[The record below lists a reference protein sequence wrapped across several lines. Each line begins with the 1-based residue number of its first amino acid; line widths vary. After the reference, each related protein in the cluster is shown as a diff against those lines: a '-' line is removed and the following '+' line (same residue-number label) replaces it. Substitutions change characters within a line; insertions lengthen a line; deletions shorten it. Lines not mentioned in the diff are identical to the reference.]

1 MAILFGEGE
10 NINIVSIK
18 NLLDA
23 NLVIPK
29 YQRPYKWSQ
38 KNIKNLILDIEGAIS
53 KSKKDNTHFKY
64 RLGTII
70 LFKSNN
76 NEEYE
81 IIDGQQ
87 RIISLSLIKY
97 ELDRIKGNDSPNTIL
112 KNSDF
117 NSSKSQENLNKNY
130 KFIKDYF
137 SLIKDNKLINDF
149 INSFSDILEFVI
161 IKVDKLSEAF
171 QLFDSQN
178 TRGKALYP
186 HDLLKAYHLREIK
199 NDQYTMYHAVE
210 KWEKIN
216 NEDIEL
222 IFENYLFPILNWSNR
237 FKTKIF
243 SVNEID
249 FYKGIE
255 EDSYYSYA
263 KRARSASLN
272 FQIGEPFISGNDFFE
287 MVSYYIT
294 LLNDVKAEIENNEKF
309 KDINKVLTNSLYN
322 KSKGFQYAK
331 NLFYAALL
339 YYYDKFH
346 NFDVIAIKKIFI
358 YSMMLRIDMKNLGLD
373 SINKYAI
380 GEFNLK
386 YTNNLPLFFLI
397 NKARLHNEISS
408 LVIEVNP
415 INNRNSK
422 WDSLLKEIRSIYGEA

>member
-1 MAILFGEGE
+1 MADLFGEGE

-18 NLLDA
+18 KLLDA

-53 KSKKDNTHFKY
+53 KSKKNNTHFKY

-130 KFIKDYF
+130 KFIKEYF

-237 FKTKIF
+237 FKTKVF
-243 SVNEID
+243 SVNEI
-249 FYKGIE
+249 
-255 EDSYYSYA
+255 
-263 KRARSASLN
+263 
-272 FQIGEPFISGNDFFE
+272 
-287 MVSYYIT
+287 
-294 LLNDVKAEIENNEKF
+294 
-309 KDINKVLTNSLYN
+309 
-322 KSKGFQYAK
+322 
-331 NLFYAALL
+331 
-339 YYYDKFH
+339 
-346 NFDVIAIKKIFI
+346 
-358 YSMMLRIDMKNLGLD
+358 
-373 SINKYAI
+373 
-380 GEFNLK
+380 
-386 YTNNLPLFFLI
+386 FL
-397 NKARLHNEISS
+397 
-408 LVIEVNP
+408 
-415 INNRNSK
+415 
-422 WDSLLKEIRSIYGEA
+422 